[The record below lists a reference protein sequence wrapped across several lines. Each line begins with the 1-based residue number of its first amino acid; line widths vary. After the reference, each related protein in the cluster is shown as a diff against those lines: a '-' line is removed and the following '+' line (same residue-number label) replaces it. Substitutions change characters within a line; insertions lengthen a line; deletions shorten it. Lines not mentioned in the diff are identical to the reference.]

1 MKKILIA
8 IPTYENISPE
18 TFKSVYDLDKGD
30 NLVFFE
36 FVKGYDCAR
45 ARNNIIGKA
54 RQLDVDYVLMVDSD
68 VILDRETLVKLLESP
83 YDVTFGCT
91 PRKNTKCHE
100 VELFKPKEGDF
111 TDRYTFDEL
120 DDQELFFPVKGGG
133 MGCVLIKM
141 DIIRKLPFPWFQ
153 FISYKNGSVLSEDLY
168 FCHIVPQVGG
178 TVGCRKDVRNGHL
191 ARYFQF
197 D

>member
-1 MKKILIA
+1 MYKVLIA

-30 NLVFFE
+30 NQVYFE

-45 ARNNIIGKA
+45 ARNNIANKA
-54 RQLDVDYVLMVDSD
+54 LQLGVDYVLMVDSD
-68 VILDRETLVKLLESP
+68 VILDRDTLVTLLESP
-83 YDVTFGCT
+83 FDVTIGCT

-111 TDRYTFDEL
+111 TDRYVYDEL
-120 DDQELFFPVKGGG
+120 DKQDRFFPVKGGG
-133 MGCVLIKM
+133 MGCVLIKT
-141 DIIRKLPFPWFQ
+141 DVFKKLPYPWFQ
-153 FISYKNGSVLSEDLY
+153 FVSYANGSVLSEDLY
-168 FCHIVPQVGG
+168 FCHVAPQVGC
-178 TVGCRKDVRNGHL
+178 TVGACKDIRNGHL